1 MIALSYLLPSWLQ
14 LAGLLGVFVS
24 GAVFWLVGRALA
36 GGRGT
41 PELQLFAGWG
51 AYCLVL
57 TLWGVATQASM
68 VWPTLPFLLLAAG
81 ILAVPALRPTGED
94 AHGVLRILV
103 LALPIWAIM
112 AAAQP
117 ALPDTFTNFL
127 PNAVYLFDHGF
138 FPADD
143 RAGTFA
149 TWPAFPYNQPL
160 ATYLAT
166 LVLPQYPPGALIHFN
181 LLLQI
186 MAGLLFA
193 RALRPRDA
201 DFAAAP
207 SWGACAGGLLLVM
220 ALNPGFVPRIDF
232 TAYAEPALSVGV
244 CIVGFLA
251 ARILAALVARDD
263 AALRQDR
270 VLLAVSL
277 VALVGIK
284 QVGIVL
290 AFGLMLG
297 MVMLALAD
305 RRIARMRALALIV
318 TATLPALVL
327 YAAWRWYVL
336 GHFAFGRELE
346 LLPPSSW
353 QFGILPQT
361 LRHIIGAIA
370 EIPVYFSMIAI
381 IIVAAIALTWR
392 QGLRD
397 GTRLLLLTA
406 VLFAVYNAFLIV
418 IYVIHMGPGAGAD
431 AHSYFRYMTHLSL
444 IAMLSL
450 TVTARDWLLARK
462 PAGRAASWTR
472 WLPAGAVILAL
483 LVPLPFLKRL
493 RFDTQMPQPL
503 IWGLAR
509 DVAGEVKDGD
519 RLAVL
524 LPGDNGSTSLM
535 LRAALALTPPRR
547 DLDIYDVSAVPGGIG
562 AGLEAAAQRG
572 YRNAVLSCAAAENAA
587 QLLAYDGTSWR
598 VVKSWPY
605 QPVAARERWTT
616 VLAAAPLCHS

>member
-1 MIALSYLLPSWLQ
+1 MIALADLLPSWLQ
-14 LAGLLGVFVS
+14 LGGLLGVFLA
-24 GAVFWLVGRALA
+24 GAVFWLCGRALA

-51 AYCLVL
+51 AFCLVL

-68 VWPTLPFLLLAAG
+68 IWPSLAFLLLAA
-81 ILAVPALRPTGED
+81 IALALPSLRPTRDD
-94 AHGVLRILV
+94 AVGVLRVLV

-143 RAGTFA
+143 RARAFA

-181 LLLQI
+181 ILLQV
-186 MAGLLFA
+186 MVGLLFA
-193 RALRPRDA
+193 RMLRPRDA

-207 SWGACAGGLLLVM
+207 SWASCAGGLLLVM

-232 TAYAEPALSVGV
+232 TAYAEPALTVGV

-251 ARILAALVARDD
+251 ARILAALVAGDD
-263 AALRQDR
+263 AALRRDR
-270 VLLAVSL
+270 VLLALSL

-284 QVGIVL
+284 QVGVVL

-297 MVMLALAD
+297 MAALVLAD
-305 RRIARMRALALIV
+305 RRIDRIRGLMLIV
-318 TATLPALVL
+318 TTALPALVL

-346 LLPPSSW
+346 LLPQAAW
-353 QFGILPQT
+353 RFDILPQT
-361 LRHIIGAIA
+361 MRHIIGAIA
-370 EIPVYFSMIAI
+370 EIPLYFAMIAI
-381 IIVAAIALTWR
+381 VVIASIAVTWR
-392 QGLRD
+392 HGLRD
-397 GTRLLLLTA
+397 GTRLLLLVT

-444 IAMLSL
+444 LAILALA
-450 TVTARDWLLARK
+450 VTARDGLRARP
-462 PAGRAASWTR
+462 PAVRPASWQR

-483 LVPLPFLKRL
+483 LVPFPFLKRL

-503 IWGLAR
+503 IWDLAR
-509 DVAGEVKDGD
+509 NIAGEVKDGD
-519 RLAVL
+519 RLAIL

-535 LRAALALTPPRR
+535 LRAALVLTPPRR
-547 DLDIYDVSAVPGGIG
+547 DLDFFDVSAVPGGID
-562 AGLEAAAQRG
+562 AGLAAAAQRG
-572 YRNAVLSCAAAENAA
+572 YTAAMLSCAAPDNAA
-587 QLLAYDGTSWR
+587 QLLAYDGAGWR
-598 VVKSWPY
+598 VVKSWNY
-605 QPVAARERWTT
+605 KPVDARERWTT
-616 VLAAAPLCHS
+616 VLAAAPLCHA

>member
-1 MIALSYLLPSWLQ
+1 MIALSHLLPSWLQ
-14 LAGLLGVFVS
+14 LAGLLGIFGS
-24 GAVFWLVGRALA
+24 GAVFFLCGRALA
-36 GGRGT
+36 GAGGT

-68 VWPTLPFLLLAAG
+68 VWPTLPFLLLAVIG
-81 ILAVPALRPTGED
+81 LAVPALRPTRGG
-94 AHGVLRILV
+94 ALGVLRILV

-127 PNAVYLFDHGF
+127 PNAVYVFDHGF
-138 FPADD
+138 FPAGD
-143 RAGTFA
+143 RARAFA

-166 LVLPQYPPGALIHFN
+166 LFLPQYPPGALIHFN
-181 LLLQI
+181 ILLQI
-186 MAGLLFA
+186 VLGLLFA
-193 RALRPRDA
+193 RMLRPRDA

-207 SWGACAGGLLLVM
+207 SWSACAGGLLLVM

-244 CIVGFLA
+244 CVVGFLA
-251 ARILAALVARDD
+251 ARILAALVGRDD
-263 AALRQDR
+263 AALRRDR
-270 VLLAVSL
+270 VLLALSL

-297 MVMLALAD
+297 LLILVLAD
-305 RRIARMRALALIV
+305 RRIERVRGLALI
-318 TATLPALVL
+318 AAASLPALVL

-336 GHFAFGRELE
+336 THFAFGRELE
-346 LLPPSSW
+346 LLPPSAW
-353 QFGILPQT
+353 RFDILPQT
-361 LRHIIGAIA
+361 LRHILGAIA

-381 IIVAAIALTWR
+381 VIVAAIGLTWR
-392 QGLRD
+392 KGLRES
-397 GTRLLLLTA
+397 TRLLLLVA
-406 VLFAVYNAFLIV
+406 ILFAVYNAFLIV

-444 IAMLSL
+444 LAILAL
-450 TVTARDWLLARK
+450 VAAAREFLLAR
-462 PAGRAASWTR
+462 PQAAPRAGWRR

-483 LVPLPFLKRL
+483 LVPFPFIKRL
-493 RFDTQMPQPL
+493 RFDTQLPQPL

-509 DVAGEVKDGD
+509 AVAGEVKDGD

-547 DLDIYDVSAVPGGIG
+547 DLDIYDVSAVPGGIE
-562 AGLEAAAQRG
+562 AGLAAAAQRG
-572 YRNAVLSCAAAENAA
+572 YTITVLSCAAAENAA
-587 QLLAYDGTSWR
+587 QLLLYDGTRWQ

-605 QPVAARERWTT
+605 PPVVAKERWTT

>member
-1 MIALSYLLPSWLQ
+1 MIAWADLQPSWLQ
-14 LAGLLGVFVS
+14 LGGLLGIFFA
-24 GAVFWLVGRALA
+24 GAVLWLCGRVLA

-41 PELQLFAGWG
+41 PELQLLAGWG
-51 AYCLVL
+51 ALCLVL
-57 TLWGVATQASM
+57 TLWGVATQVSM
-68 VWPTLPFLLLAAG
+68 RWPTLLFLLLAAVA
-81 ILAVPALRPTGED
+81 LAVPALRPRRDE
-94 AHGVLRILV
+94 ALALLRILV

-112 AAAQP
+112 VAAQP

-127 PNAVYLFDHGF
+127 PNAVYVFDHGF

-143 RAGTFA
+143 RSPSFA

-166 LVLPQYPPGALIHFN
+166 LFLPQYPPGALIHLN
-181 LLLQI
+181 ILLQI
-186 MAGLLFA
+186 VTGLLFA
-193 RALRPRDA
+193 RMLRRRTA

-207 SWGACAGGLLLVM
+207 SWSACAGGLLLVM

-244 CIVGFLA
+244 CVVGFLA
-251 ARILAALVARDD
+251 ARILGGLVARDD
-263 AALRQDR
+263 AALHRDR
-270 VLLAVSL
+270 VLLALSL

-297 MVMLALAD
+297 MLILVLAD
-305 RRIARMRALALIV
+305 RRIERVRGLALIV
-318 TATLPALVL
+318 AASLPALVL

-336 GHFAFGRELE
+336 THFAFGRELE
-346 LLPPSSW
+346 LLPTSSW
-353 QFGILPQT
+353 RFDILPQT
-361 LRHIIGAIA
+361 LAHIFGAIA
-370 EIPVYFSMIAI
+370 EIPLYFSMIALI
-381 IIVAAIALTWR
+381 IAAAMGLTWR
-392 QGLRD
+392 QGLRES
-397 GTRLLLLTA
+397 TRLLLLVA
-406 VLFAVYNAFLIV
+406 MLFAVYNAFLIV

-444 IAMLSL
+444 LAMLAL
-450 TVTARDWLLARK
+450 VATAREFLLARPEAAR
-462 PAGRAASWTR
+462 PARWR
-472 WLPAGAVILAL
+472 WLPACVVILAL
-483 LVPLPFLKRL
+483 LVPLPFIKRL
-493 RFDTQMPQPL
+493 RFDTQLPQPL
-503 IWGLAR
+503 IWSLAH
-509 DVAGEVKDGD
+509 DIAGEIRDGD

-547 DLDIYDVSAVPGGIG
+547 ELDIYDASAVPGGIE

-572 YRNAVLSCAAAENAA
+572 YRNAVLSCAAADNAA
-587 QLLAYDGTSWR
+587 QLLRYDGARWQ

-605 QPVAARERWTT
+605 PPVPAKERWTT
-616 VLAAAPLCHS
+616 VLAAAPVCHP